1 MNYLLDTSAFSDLM
15 REHVRMDARLE
26 ALARDDRVQICSIVR
41 GEILYG
47 LRRLPDGQRR
57 EALEA
62 KAALLFAEFSCAP
75 VPASA
80 GDHYARVK
88 RDCQRE
94 GLSLDENDL
103 WIAATALASNAV
115 LVSRD
120 RDFQRIESLP
130 VQDWTI

>member
-1 MNYLLDTSAFSDLM
+1 M

-26 ALARDDRVQICSIVR
+26 ALAPDDRVQICSIVR

-47 LRRLPDGQRR
+47 LCRLPGGKRR

-62 KAALLFAEFSCAP
+62 KAALLFAEFSRAP

-88 RDCQRE
+88 RDCQRA
-94 GLSLDENDL
+94 GLALDENDL
-103 WIAATALASNAV
+103 WIAAAALASDAV
-115 LVSRD
+115 LASRD

-130 VQDWTI
+130 LQDWSV